1 MIIYVGW
8 YKPYNAEVQFWNQ
21 FNELFVLIM
30 NYHILCFAD
39 LIQDE
44 RAREVMGFSM
54 IVFLCLNLLTNIGS
68 IMFGEIKKI
77 YFKLR
82 LKYYK

>member
-1 MIIYVGW
+1 
-8 YKPYNAEVQFWNQ
+8 
-21 FNELFVLIM
+21 M

-39 LIQDE
+39 FILDE
-44 RAREVMGFSM
+44 RSREVMGFSM
-54 IVFLCLNLLTNIGS
+54 IAFLCFNLLTNIGS

-82 LKYYK
+82 LEYFKWKLKKIKKRLIEKQEAALKLK